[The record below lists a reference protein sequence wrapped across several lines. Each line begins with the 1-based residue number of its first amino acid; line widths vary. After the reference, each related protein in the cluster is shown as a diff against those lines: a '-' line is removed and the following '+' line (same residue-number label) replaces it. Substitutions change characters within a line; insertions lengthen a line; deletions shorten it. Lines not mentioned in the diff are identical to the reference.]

1 MIIEDQAQLDRIE
14 RMLTDLTDLKV
25 VLLKIFLPKVPGPM
39 RENVLRLMASRQGSQ
54 DWDD

>member
-39 RENVLRLMASRQGSQ
+39 RENVLKLMASRQGSQ